1 MSAILERRS
10 TTTRPAVVYRPES
23 AVFWV
28 YVAAVALGTLSLLS
42 ADGTVIHE
50 SLSAQIAL
58 APVWLAFIAFLVWLM
73 LRFDPYRSM
82 RRYPQILVAA
92 TALGGTA
99 AVAMAMEGNAALG
112 DVWARVLRPDVL
124 AEWQAA
130 LTAPFIEESAKAA
143 CAAVV
148 LVLCGAVCTRIAH
161 ALLVGMFVG
170 FGFDVVE
177 DLAYASGEALDS
189 LDSDVVG
196 AGANLV
202 VRILTA
208 VPAHWAFTS
217 LTSVAVLL
225 LLPTF
230 ADRTAWPRR
239 RRWAT
244 AAGLVAAAWF
254 MHFAWDAPN
263 PDGPAA
269 LAALLGKVLLNLTVF
284 LVPALLLLRTERS
297 WVATQI
303 DEAKRSGTLTDY
315 ADVLDSLPTR
325 RTRRA
330 LRRHARRTGGRAAT
344 KAVRARQN
352 AALDAIQAGVSVAEP
367 RWA

>member
-1 MSAILERRS
+1 MS
-10 TTTRPAVVYRPES
+10 TTIEKPVLATPPAVVYRPGA

-28 YVAAVALGTLSLLS
+28 YVGAVALGTAFLLS
-42 ADGTVIHE
+42 ADGTVFHE

-58 APVWLAFIAFLVWLM
+58 APAWLAFATFLVWLM

-82 RRYPQILVAA
+82 RRHPQILVAA

-99 AVAMAMEGNAALG
+99 AVALAMAGNAALG
-112 DVWARVLRPDVL
+112 EVWARVLPPDVL
-124 AEWQAA
+124 ARWQAA
-130 LTAPFIEESAKAA
+130 LTAPVIEESAKAA

-148 LVLCGAVCTRIAH
+148 LVLCATVCTRVSH

-170 FGFDVVE
+170 FGFDIVE

-196 AGANLV
+196 AGANLI

-208 VPAHWAFTS
+208 VPAHWAYTG
-217 LTSVAVLL
+217 LAGVAVLL
-225 LLPTF
+225 VLPSF
-230 ADRTAWPRR
+230 AGEWSRS

-244 AAGLVAAAWF
+244 AAALVVAAWF
-254 MHFAWDAPN
+254 MHFLWDAPVPGN
-263 PDGPAA
+263 EAA
-269 LAALLGKVLLNLTVF
+269 AALLLLKVLVNLAVF
-284 LVPALLLLRTERS
+284 LVPALLLLRTERR
-297 WVATQI
+297 WVAERI
-303 DEAKRSGTLTDY
+303 GEAARGRTLAAY

-330 LRRHARRTGGRAAT
+330 LRRQARRTGGRDAAA
-344 KAVRARQN
+344 AVRARQN
-352 AALDAIQAGVSVAEP
+352 AALDAIQAGFSAAEP
-367 RWA
+367 PSA